1 MAVIRTV
8 VLLIFY
14 VVLVVLLTPVLLLFW
29 PLGIRDPLLSVAKW
43 AMGVSRRLLGLK
55 IEVKGLQ
62 NVDPAKSYVFMANH
76 LSFLDG
82 PILFYVIP
90 QKVRVILKKSIFRLP
105 VVGPGMRF
113 VGFIPVDRKRASG
126 GKKSIDEA
134 ARLMKERGYSFLI
147 FPEGTRSRNGQLQPF
162 KRGGFF
168 LALAAQAPIIPVTI
182 KGTFELMPRGKFFPR
197 KGRVE
202 VVFHQPIETA
212 GKTTDDI
219 PALVEQVSRE
229 IEREYKN

>member
-1 MAVIRTV
+1 MRTI

-14 VVLVVLLTPVLLLFW
+14 VVLVLLLTPVLLLFW
-29 PLGIRDPLLSVAKW
+29 PLGIKDPLLSVGKW
-43 AMGVSRRLLGLK
+43 AMGVSRWILGLK
-55 IEVKGLQ
+55 VEVKGLE
-62 NVDPAKSYVFMANH
+62 NVDSAKSYVFMANH

-82 PILFYVIP
+82 PLLFYIIP

-147 FPEGTRSRNGQLQPF
+147 FPEGTRSRTGQLQPF

-168 LALAAQAPIIPVTI
+168 LAIAAQAPIIPITI
-182 KGTFELMPRGKFFPR
+182 KGTFELMPKGRIFPR
-197 KGRVE
+197 SGEVRVT
-202 VVFHQPIETA
+202 FHPPIETR
-212 GKTTDDI
+212 GKSAEDI
-219 PALVEQVSRE
+219 PFLVEEVTKAIGR
-229 IEREYKN
+229 